1 MIKVLGSRRRACDG
15 VTRRETLQ
23 AGGLAMLGGM
33 FGLPQQVA
41 TAAASSSR
49 LDRPGKAKS
58 VIVLYLL
65 GGAPTQD
72 MFDMKPNAPSG
83 IRGEFSP
90 IVSNSP
96 GLPVCEL
103 LPGHAKWMHRAAV
116 VRTVN
121 HKGGCH
127 NPMPSLTGYPEP
139 LPSIGVNQDSLPPS
153 MGSVCEYLNT
163 ESGGLPD
170 YVHMPC
176 LLGWGQHIRRAG
188 PYGGFL
194 GRQYDPLF
202 TECSPTAKKLAT
214 DTYHPQVVLG
224 TPRVPNARLPQGITL
239 DRLNTRRKLTQQF
252 DDALRRPGVV
262 SEFDRV
268 QNGALS
274 LLTSNRI
281 RDAFDVDGEAA
292 RLRDSYGR
300 TLFGNSTLIARKLVE
315 EGVRFVNVTWDA
327 FWTRP
332 AKLDGA
338 IWDTHQ
344 RNFGICREVLLP
356 VYDQAFSGLMQD
368 LDDRGILD
376 ETLVV
381 VMSDMGR
388 TPKINKHAGRDHWT
402 FCYSVMLA
410 GAGIRGGTAYGTSDE
425 QAAYVKDG
433 PVSPADICATI
444 YECLGIDPEMHVPDA
459 AGQPTKVSLD
469 GRVIRDILI

>member
-1 MIKVLGSRRRACDG
+1 MIRMLGTARKCCDG
-15 VTRRETLQ
+15 LTRRETLQ

-33 FGLPQQVA
+33 FGLPENLV
-41 TAAASSSR
+41 AASANNKR
-49 LDRPGKAKS
+49 LERPGKAKS

-72 MFDMKPNAPSG
+72 MFDMKPNAPGG

-90 IVSNSP
+90 IVSNVP
-96 GLPVCEL
+96 GMDVCEL
-103 LPGHAKWMHRAAV
+103 LPKHARWMNKTAV
-116 VRTVN
+116 VRSVN
-121 HKGGCH
+121 HKAGCH

-139 LPSIGVNQDSLPPS
+139 LPSIGVNQDGLPPS

-163 ESGGLPD
+163 ESGGMPD

-176 LLGWGQHIRRAG
+176 MLGWGQHIRRAG
-188 PYGGFL
+188 PYAGFL

-202 TECSPTAKKLAT
+202 TECHPTSKKPGT
-214 DTYHPQVVLG
+214 DYHPQVVLG
-224 TPRVPNARLPQGITL
+224 TPTLPNAKLPKGITL
-239 DRLNTRRKLTQQF
+239 DRLNSRKKLTEQF
-252 DDALRRPGVV
+252 DDALRRPGLS

-268 QNGALS
+268 QEGALS

-281 RDAFDVDGEAA
+281 RNAFDVESEKSEV
-292 RLRDSYGR
+292 RDKYGR
-300 TLFGNSTLIARKLVE
+300 TLFGNSALIARKLVE

-332 AKLDGA
+332 AKLDGT

-344 RNFGICREVLLP
+344 RNFGICRETLLP
-356 VYDQAFSGLMQD
+356 QYDLTFSGLMED
-368 LDDRGILD
+368 LENRGTLD

-388 TPKINKHAGRDHWT
+388 TPKINKNAGRDHWT
-402 FCYSVMLA
+402 FCYSVLFA
-410 GAGIRGGTAYGTSDE
+410 GAGIRGGTVYGASDG
-425 QAAYVKDG
+425 QAAYVQDR

-444 YECLGIDPEMHVPDA
+444 YECLGIDPNMHVPDA
-459 AGQPTKVSLD
+459 AGQPVKVGLD
-469 GRVIRDILI
+469 GRVIRDILA